1 MRLFLTSSPCDDEGG
16 AAVGLP
22 FVFRED
28 NGFAARL
35 RKRLPE
41 GVLGVMLAAD
51 PDDCERNDAM
61 AGDFAAAFEAL
72 GRPLS
77 DMLML
82 DSRMSRG
89 AIARAVR
96 ESGVVLL
103 SGGHVPT
110 QNAWFRRIG
119 LARALEGYRGVVIG
133 ISAGSMNC
141 CRTVY
146 AQPEEPGEAVDP
158 DYRRFIPGLG
168 LTGVM
173 ILPHY
178 QMVRDN
184 VIDGLRLFEDV
195 SIPDSRGRVFY
206 AIPDGSYVLQEY
218 GRAMMYGEALRLA
231 DGAMAP
237 WCEGGGWR
245 PVEDADA

>member
-1 MRLFLTSSPCDDEGG
+1 MKLFLTSSPCDDEGG
-16 AAVGLP
+16 HAIGLP

-28 NGFAARL
+28 NGFADRL

-41 GVLGVMLAAD
+41 GVLGVTLAAD
-51 PDDCERNDAM
+51 PDGHERNDAM

-89 AIARAVR
+89 AIARAVS

-119 LARALEGYRGVVIG
+119 LKNALADYRGVVIG
-133 ISAGSMNC
+133 ISAGSMNSC
-141 CRTVY
+141 GTVY
-146 AQPEEPGEAVDP
+146 AQPEEDGEAVDP

-168 LTGVM
+168 LTDVM

-184 VIDGLRLFEDV
+184 ILDGMRLFEDI

-218 GRAMMYGEALRLA
+218 GRAAMYGEAYRIA
-231 DGAMAP
+231 DGGMEP
-237 WCEGGGWR
+237 WCGVGEWR
-245 PVEDADA
+245 RIGD